1 MLLEVEDVSVGYGR
15 VGVLRNLSL
24 KVDRGEIV
32 SVLGPNGAG
41 KTTLLRAISGIIPL
55 TNGAVSFNG
64 LNLRRKRP
72 EQRAR
77 LGLAHLPEGRGI
89 LRTLTVGENLDL
101 GAIGRRDGRAAIAA
115 DRERLLEAFPALAG
129 RLHQGGALLSGGQQQ
144 MLALA
149 RGLFAKPKLLI
160 IDELSFGLAPKIV
173 TELYGTLAGLRETGV
188 AFLIVEQQVSVLRI
202 SDRSY
207 VLRSGTTALEGRSD
221 LLAGSDELVS
231 TYFRH

>member
-1 MLLEVEDVSVGYGR
+1 MLLEVEDVSAGYGR

-55 TNGAVSFNG
+55 TSGTVSFDG
-64 LNLRRKRP
+64 FNLRRKRP

-101 GAIGRRDGRAAIAA
+101 GAIGRRDGRAAVAA

-160 IDELSFGLAPKIV
+160 IDELSFGLAPKVV

-207 VLRSGTTALEGRSD
+207 VLRGGTTALEGRSD

>member
-55 TNGAVSFNG
+55 TSGAVSFNG

>member
-1 MLLEVEDVSVGYGR
+1 MLLEVTGVSAGYGR
-15 VGVLRNLSL
+15 IGVLHDLSL
-24 KVDRGEIV
+24 TVDRGEIV

-41 KTTLLRAISGIIPL
+41 KTTLLKAISGIVPL
-55 TNGAVSFNG
+55 TGGSIRFDGVD
-64 LNLRRKRP
+64 LRRKRP

-101 GAIGRRDGRAAIAA
+101 GAVGRRDGRSAIAS
-115 DRERLLEAFPALAG
+115 DRERLLEVFPALAG
-129 RLHQGGALLSGGQQQ
+129 RLNQGAALLSGGQQQ

-149 RGLFAKPKLLI
+149 RGLIAKPKLLI

-173 TELYGTLAGLRETGV
+173 SELYDVLAQLRSTGV
-188 AFLIVEQQVSVLRI
+188 TFLIVEQQVSVLRV

-207 VLRSGTTALEGRSD
+207 VLRGGTTAIERRSD
-221 LLAGSDELVS
+221 LLADSDELVS
-231 TYFRH
+231 TYFRQ